1 MTIKQV
7 RFVKADSLNPVQDI
21 AELAVFDA
29 SGIPVDP
36 PTSLADD
43 SVTSAKLANNAVTSA
58 KIQDGSITGSDLANN
73 AVTSAKIQ
81 DGSITGSDLANNT
94 VTAAKI
100 ASGVLPTNATIA
112 KAGLV
117 KQATHVDGA
126 SGSVQDIVKALV
138 TAGIMA
144 SA

>member
-7 RFVKADSLNPVQDI
+7 RFVKADSRNPVQDI

-29 SGIPVDP
+29 SGNPVNP
-36 PTSLADD
+36 PTSLADG
-43 SVTSAKLANNAVTSA
+43 SVTTAKLANDAVTSA
-58 KIQDGSITGSDLANN
+58 KIQDGSITG
-73 AVTSAKIQ
+73 I
-81 DGSITGSDLANNT
+81 DLANNT

-100 ASGVLPTNATIA
+100 ASGVLPTNATKE

-117 KQATHVDGA
+117 KQAAHVNDPVGETPTK
-126 SGSVQDIVKALV
+126 DEFIALRDALIA
-138 TAGIMA
+138 AGQMA

>member
-1 MTIKQV
+1 MTMKQV
-7 RFVKADSLNPVQDI
+7 RFVKAESRNPVQEI

-29 SGIPVDP
+29 SGKPVDP
-36 PTSLADD
+36 PTSGGATIADG
-43 SVTSAKLANNAVTSA
+43 SVTTAK
-58 KIQDGSITGSDLANN
+58 LANN

-94 VTAAKI
+94 VTAGKI
-100 ASGVLPTNATIA
+100 ASGVLPTNATKE

-117 KQATHVDGA
+117 KQAAHVADPAGDTPTK
-126 SGSVQDIVKALV
+126 QEFITLRNALV

>member
-7 RFVKADSLNPVQDI
+7 RFVKADSRNPVQDI

-29 SGIPVDP
+29 SGNPVDP
-36 PTSLADD
+36 PTSLADG
-43 SVTSAKLANNAVTSA
+43 SVTAAKLANNAVTSG
-58 KIQDGSITGSDLANN
+58 KIQDGRITGSDLA
-73 AVTSAKIQ
+73 
-81 DGSITGSDLANNT
+81 DGT

-100 ASGVLPTNATIA
+100 ASGVLPTNATKE

-117 KQATHVDGA
+117 KQAA
-126 SGSVQDIVKALV
+126 YVKDPAGETPTKAEFIALRNALV
-138 TAGIMA
+138 TAGLMA

>member
-7 RFVKADSLNPVQDI
+7 RFVKADSRNPVQDI

-29 SGIPVDP
+29 SGNPVNP
-36 PTSLADD
+36 PTSLADG
-43 SVTSAKLANNAVTSA
+43 SVTTAKLANDAVTSS
-58 KIQDGSITGSDLANN
+58 KIQDGSILG
-73 AVTSAKIQ
+73 I
-81 DGSITGSDLANNT
+81 DLANNT

-100 ASGVLPTNATIA
+100 ASGVLPTNATKE

-117 KQATHVDGA
+117 KQAAHVNDPVGETPTK
-126 SGSVQDIVKALV
+126 DEFIALRNALIA
-138 TAGIMA
+138 AGQMA

>member
-7 RFVKADSLNPVQDI
+7 RFVKADSRNPVQDI

-29 SGIPVDP
+29 SGNPVNP
-36 PTSLADD
+36 PTSLADG
-43 SVTSAKLANNAVTSA
+43 SVTTAKLADNAVTS
-58 KIQDGSITGSDLANN
+58 
-73 AVTSAKIQ
+73 VKIQ

-94 VTAAKI
+94 VTAGKI
-100 ASGVLPTNATIA
+100 ASGVLPTNATKE

-117 KQATHVDGA
+117 KQAAHVKDPAGETPTKA
-126 SGSVQDIVKALV
+126 EFIALRDALV
-138 TAGIMA
+138 AAGQMA

>member
-7 RFVKADSLNPVQDI
+7 RFVKADSRNPVQDI

-29 SGIPVDP
+29 SGNPVDP
-36 PTSLADD
+36 PTSLADG
-43 SVTSAKLANNAVTSA
+43 SVTTAKLANNAVTS
-58 KIQDGSITGSDLANN
+58 
-73 AVTSAKIQ
+73 VKIQ

-94 VTAAKI
+94 VTATKI
-100 ASGVLPTNATIA
+100 ASGVLPTNATKE

-117 KQATHVDGA
+117 KQAAHVNDPAGETPTKA
-126 SGSVQDIVKALV
+126 EFIALRNALV
-138 TAGIMA
+138 AAGQMA

>member
-7 RFVKADSLNPVQDI
+7 RFVRKGSRNPVQDI

-29 SGIPVDP
+29 SGNPVDP
-36 PTSLADD
+36 PTSLADG
-43 SVTSAKLANNAVTSA
+43 SVTTAKLANDAVTSA
-58 KIQDGSITGSDLANN
+58 KVQDGSITGSDLAN
-73 AVTSAKIQ
+73 
-81 DGSITGSDLANNT
+81 GT

-100 ASGVLPTNATIA
+100 ASGVLPTTATKE

-117 KQATHVDGA
+117 KQAAYVNDPVGGTPTTDEF
-126 SGSVQDIVKALV
+126 IKLRNALV
-138 TAGIMA
+138 TAGQMA

>member
-7 RFVKADSLNPVQDI
+7 RFVKADSRNPVQDI

-29 SGIPVDP
+29 SGNPVDP
-36 PTSLADD
+36 PTSGGGDIADS
-43 SVTSAKLANNAVTSA
+43 SVTTAKLADKA
-58 KIQDGSITGSDLANN
+58 
-73 AVTSAKIQ
+73 
-81 DGSITGSDLANNT
+81 

-100 ASGVLPTNATIA
+100 ADNVLPTNATTA

-117 KQATHVDGA
+117 KQAAHVADPAGDTPTKA
-126 SGSVQDIVKALV
+126 EYIALRDALV
-138 TAGIMA
+138 TAGMMA

>member
-7 RFVKADSLNPVQDI
+7 RFVKAGSRNPVQDI

-29 SGIPVDP
+29 SGNPVNP
-36 PTSLADD
+36 PTSLVDG
-43 SVTSAKLANNAVTSA
+43 SVTTEKLANNAVTSA
-58 KIQDGSITGSDLANN
+58 KIQDGSITGSDLAN
-73 AVTSAKIQ
+73 S
-81 DGSITGSDLANNT
+81 T

-100 ASGVLPTNATIA
+100 ASGVLPTNATKE

-117 KQATHVDGA
+117 KQAAYVKDP
-126 SGSVQDIVKALV
+126 SGETPTKAEFIALRNALV
-138 TAGIMA
+138 AAGQMA